1 MVGEIC
7 DGKCG
12 AGIMSP
18 GTGIAH
24 KACANLCVIG
34 GVPPVLVLTHR
45 LEGHQFLMI
54 SDGKGQALDDSILRF
69 VGMRIEVEG
78 DVELRGDL
86 AVVKIEPGQMRRL

>member
-1 MVGEIC
+1 VGEIC

-34 GVPPVLVLTHR
+34 GVPPVLVLTHP
-45 LEGHQFLMI
+45 LGGHRFLMI
-54 SDGKGQALDDSILRF
+54 SDEKGRALDDSLVRF
-69 VGMRIEVEG
+69 IGMRIEVEG
-78 DVELRGDL
+78 NVELRGDVAL
-86 AVVKIEPGQMRRL
+86 IRIELGRMRRL